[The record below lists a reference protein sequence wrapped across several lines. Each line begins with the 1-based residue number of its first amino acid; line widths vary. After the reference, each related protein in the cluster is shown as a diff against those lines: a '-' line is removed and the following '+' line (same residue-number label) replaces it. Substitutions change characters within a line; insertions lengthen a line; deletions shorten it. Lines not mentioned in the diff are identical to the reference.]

1 MDITNINMP
10 KELIS
15 DTVSFDART
24 PVTKMVSAIGR
35 YGAVVVTKG
44 SRYYGIVDNRS
55 LQRFAV
61 GSGVSKDNV
70 GKYAVSV
77 PAADSSMSIDGILLN
92 FQKSRA
98 KALPF
103 VSNGKVRGVIK
114 RFTLLKV
121 LLSLKMLSDISAG
134 EVMTSPVLAIDA
146 DATLSQARSAM
157 RTNRVSRLVV
167 LSGGKLYGIITD
179 HDLLLSY
186 SRKGERLPEMKSE
199 SHNQSDAQLRS
210 VAARDLVVVD
220 YADTLAD
227 AARDM
232 IERNVSSVIVLRK
245 GSPAG
250 IITAL
255 DIFGSVLSKRNVKEE
270 KVFVNGIEGDMR
282 EYEEDI
288 MAALDAFMRK
298 AGSMGKA
305 GAPSLELNIKRIGSR
320 MYEMR
325 ARLYMAK
332 GGTIYVHAL
341 DYNIERT
348 LNKLLDKLMKEI
360 KKSKGKILSIRKISS
375 FKKGMDEAENYVE
388 L

>member
-1 MDITNINMP
+1 MDITSINMP
-10 KELIS
+10 RELIS
-15 DTVSFDART
+15 DTLSFDVHT
-24 PVTKMVSAIGR
+24 PVTKAVSAIGR
-35 YGAVVVTKG
+35 YGAVAVTKG

-61 GSGVSKDNV
+61 GSGVSRDNI

-103 VSNGKVRGVIK
+103 VSNGRVRGVIK

-121 LLSLKMLSDISAG
+121 LLSLRMLSDISAS
-134 EVMTSPVLAIDA
+134 EAMTSPVLAIDA

-167 LSGGKLYGIITD
+167 LAGGKLYGIITN
-179 HDLLLSY
+179 HDMLLNY

-199 SHNQSDAQLRS
+199 SYRSSDAQLRS

-220 YADTLAD
+220 YDDTLAD
-227 AARDM
+227 AARSM

-255 DIFGSVLSKRNVKEE
+255 DIFSSVLSMRNVGAE
-270 KVFVNGIEGDMR
+270 KVFVNGIEGEMR

-288 MAALDAFMRK
+288 RAALDAFMKK
-298 AGSMGKA
+298 AGIMGKT

-332 GGTIYVHAL
+332 GGTVYVHAL

-348 LNKLLDKLMKEI
+348 LNELLAKLMKEI
-360 KKSKGKILSIRKISS
+360 KKRKEKVLSVRKVSS
-375 FKKGMDEAENYVE
+375 FRKGMDEAENSAE